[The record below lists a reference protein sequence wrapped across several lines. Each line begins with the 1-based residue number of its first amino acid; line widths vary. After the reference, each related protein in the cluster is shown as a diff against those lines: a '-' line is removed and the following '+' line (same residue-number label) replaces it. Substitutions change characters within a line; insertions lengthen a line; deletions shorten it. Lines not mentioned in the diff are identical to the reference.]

1 VIGMADGST
10 RAMSDSINPDVLHAL
25 GSRAGGELPSADW

>member
-1 VIGMADGST
+1 
-10 RAMSDSINPDVLHAL
+10 MSDSINTDVLHAL